1 MSERRLPLTDT
12 GGAQSAIASP
22 GLWGKSAAL
31 ILILAM
37 FSVATLFAVRSW
49 RSGIIVD
56 EHRRVTTSAVRD
68 GRFNEAIE
76 SGRLWADQQPD
87 SVEPFQ
93 ALLEAGMKS
102 GRLPVAIEA
111 GQALL
116 AKGFSQPEL
125 RERLALWLFLTGSL
139 EQADEQCRLA
149 RQANPDQNHL
159 ALLHADILQRLG
171 ETAKATELLDQLLQA
186 GGKSPP
192 LLTLKGALLLD
203 EGETAKAVTMLREA
217 VSLSNPPAEK
227 TLNYLALALTRAGE
241 TQAANAVFA
250 QLRSRQDVEIWEKY
264 GRSDSTAYK
273 ISLAEALIQMGKREE
288 ALQLLSQARQ
298 ESPDNP
304 FVSRLMATASQQQ
317 PAGGR

>member
-1 MSERRLPLTDT
+1 MAAVMLL
-12 GGAQSAIASP
+12 
-22 GLWGKSAAL
+22 GLSAAL
-31 ILILAM
+31 
-37 FSVATLFAVRSW
+37 VFAARSW
-49 RSGIIVD
+49 RQALLV
-56 EHRRVTTSAVRD
+56 EENRRSTISALRE
-68 GRFNEAIE
+68 GRFNDAIQ
-76 SGRLWADQQPD
+76 SGKWWADRQPD
-87 SVEPFQ
+87 SVEPLQ

-102 GRLPVAIEA
+102 GRLPVAIGA

-116 AKGFSQPEL
+116 ALGATQPEL
-125 RERLALWLFLTGSL
+125 RERLALWLFLTGNL

-149 RQANPDQNHL
+149 RQANPGRDHL

-171 ETAKATELLDQLLQA
+171 ETAKASDLLDQLLQA

-192 LLTLKGALLLD
+192 LLTLKGALLLE
-203 EGETAKAVTMLREA
+203 EGETAKAVSLLREA
-217 VSLSNPPAEK
+217 ESLSNPPAEK
-227 TLNYLALALTRAGE
+227 TLHYLALALTRSGD

-273 ISLAEALIQMGKREE
+273 ISLAEALIQMGKRQE

-304 FVSRLMATASQQQ
+304 FISRLMATASQQQ
-317 PAGGR
+317 PTGGR